1 MIIKKIN
8 ACDKI
13 NLVVIK
19 MRLLR
24 QFSTFYFF
32 FFMRAFYTHKKH
44 QKAQKALKIQKHKQ
58 THKNANN
65 QTKIKNALKKYLSGK
80 RSLIRLFA

>member
-8 ACDKI
+8 ACDKFGS
-13 NLVVIK
+13 NKNEVIK
-19 MRLLR
+19 TVFNFL
-24 QFSTFYFF
+24 FF

>member
-1 MIIKKIN
+1 
-8 ACDKI
+8 
-13 NLVVIK
+13 
-19 MRLLR
+19 
-24 QFSTFYFF
+24 
-32 FFMRAFYTHKKH
+32 MRAFYTHKKH

-80 RSLIRLFA
+80 RSLICIKSLYNGNVDPTKLVKVFSALYEQK

>member
-24 QFSTFYFF
+24 QFSTFYF

>member
-13 NLVVIK
+13 SSVVIK

-32 FFMRAFYTHKKH
+32 FMRAFYTHKKH
-44 QKAQKALKIQKHKQ
+44 QKALKIQKHKQ